1 MGKIIYAK
9 TDDSKEIKTLI
20 EILKDTL
27 HAVNL
32 DFIQDI
38 KEEDKKPKK
47 KKSYDDD
54 DNDNDDE
61 SDVSDDEHRRNKKA
75 KQKSKKKKSYDS
87 DESDM
92 SDDEH
97 SRNKKSKQKS
107 KKKKSRNKNNS
118 DDNTNNESDVSDDE
132 HSRNKKTKHKSK
144 KKKSRNE
151 SDMSDDDNDD
161 NSGNDNNDKDD
172 ENNNNNSNN
181 NSKMKSKAGIKI
193 VALDDKQTLL
203 IFIKLQAVNFLEFEV
218 NRPSFRIGLELSEF
232 YKFIKCADKESTL
245 SLYVD
250 EHDEQNIKFNLEH
263 GTNTGADNTN
273 YTQKL
278 MDIDDDDCRLPEE
291 LSFDLVAII
300 KTATFRKICSYLNQ
314 FSNYVEIRCT
324 PTEII
329 FKVVGD
335 SNATDRTIKNDR
347 GARITN
353 QRTDKKANIFQAIY
367 SLKNLT
373 SFSKCCNL
381 CDEMQICMTN
391 DKPLFM
397 MFDVG
402 TLGRLVVGVSP
413 IDEKQ
418 LKQDNNIVDDDTYT
432 DMDVYYPD
440 DNVIIKQ

>member
-118 DDNTNNESDVSDDE
+118 DDNTNDESDVSDDE

-172 ENNNNNSNN
+172 ENNNNSNN

-418 LKQDNNIVDDDTYT
+418 LKQDNNMVDDDTYT